1 MENFA
6 PGSGTKADPMT
17 AAARVLIIAG
27 SDSGGGAGIQADIK
41 TVTMLGGHAMTAVT
55 AITAQNTLG
64 VTAVH
69 PVPAEIILAQIDAVV
84 ADFGVDAVKI
94 GMIGSAFA
102 AKQVAV
108 RLQELKTADPDLPIV
123 FDPVMVATSG
133 AALADDDTVAAFG
146 RLMDVATLATPNLP
160 ELNRLTSEEDPVA
173 AALHLVG
180 KHGCAVLIKGGHD
193 EGDALADA
201 LIEEDNMTSWQGQ
214 RIDTEQTHG
223 TGCTLASAITT
234 LLAQGSTLADAVA
247 RGREFVRV
255 ALFEAPG
262 LGQGSG
268 PTRSPSPAPI
278 TSDRSISTAGSG
290 SSRSSTARP
299 TMRGSR
305 PAAERPSRS
314 RSTPKKRSLRRPAS
328 ISNATTSTSAWSCS
342 RAAASRSSTARAI
355 NRGCGARRGSA
366 TPTATSFSCTRRAK
380 RGVFRRGGSTPLMS
394 NDVESLLNVVSFL
407 ASIGLAIALWDR
419 HWVYRCLPIACGV
432 CSGFLVAVEF
442 GHTGLE
448 LFENVAVG
456 MALGLIFFFC
466 AWGEVWLERRR
477 NPQKPNANPGSS
489 LE

>member
-17 AAARVLIIAG
+17 ATARVLIIAG

-69 PVPAEIILAQIDAVV
+69 PVPAETILAQIDAVV
-84 ADFGVDAVKI
+84 SDFGVDAVKI

-108 RLQELKTADPDLPIV
+108 RLQELKSADPDLPIV

-133 AALADDDTVAAFG
+133 AALADDQTVSAFG

-160 ELNRLTSEEDPVA
+160 ELKRLTSEEDPVA

-180 KHGCAVLIKGGHD
+180 KHGCAVLIKGGHE

-234 LLAQGSTLADAVA
+234 FLAQGATLADAVA
-247 RGREFVRV
+247 RAREFVRV

-268 PTRSPSPAPI
+268 PIGQQNVRLDAGPPLRLNQVTVTGTNYERSVEFYRRLGLKQIVDNPPDYARFETGGGVTFSVQIDPEEKIIA
-278 TSDRSISTAGSG
+278 TTGVYLECDDLDERVELLARSGIPFEHGPRNQPWMWREARLRDPDGNIIFLYKAGEARRFPPWRMDEP
-290 SSRSSTARP
+290 SSRT
-299 TMRGSR
+299 
-305 PAAERPSRS
+305 
-314 RSTPKKRSLRRPAS
+314 
-328 ISNATTSTSAWSCS
+328 
-342 RAAASRSSTARAI
+342 
-355 NRGCGARRGSA
+355 
-366 TPTATSFSCTRRAK
+366 
-380 RGVFRRGGSTPLMS
+380 
-394 NDVESLLNVVSFL
+394 
-407 ASIGLAIALWDR
+407 
-419 HWVYRCLPIACGV
+419 
-432 CSGFLVAVEF
+432 
-442 GHTGLE
+442 
-448 LFENVAVG
+448 
-456 MALGLIFFFC
+456 
-466 AWGEVWLERRR
+466 
-477 NPQKPNANPGSS
+477 
-489 LE
+489 